1 MDWLE
6 VFVETSVDGL
16 EIVSGLLYGCGLTGL
31 MIEDERDFQEFLD
44 NPDRDWDYVA
54 DELVEEKNNLK
65 TGITFFVTDN
75 MSGLEMLSAIKSG
88 LASLKENEKE
98 FDLGSL
104 KITMKNIKEE
114 DWANNWKKYFK
125 PMPVGDKIMI
135 KPSWENLAEPTDK
148 IVLKIDPGHIFGT
161 GTHETTQCCIEHIE
175 NYLKEGD
182 RVLDIGCGS
191 GILGIA
197 SLLLGAEYADMVDI
211 DPNAVKIVTENAD
224 MNNIPHE
231 KYEVMAGN
239 ILDDEKLHEKYSG
252 KKYDVV
258 EANIVADV
266 IVALSPMVPNFI
278 KDNGIFI
285 CSGIIDTRLDDVL
298 KALGENGFEVLET
311 KTRKDWCA
319 VASRYTGR

>member
-1 MDWLE
+1 MSNLE
-6 VFVETSVDGL
+6 K
-16 EIVSGLLYGCGLTGL
+16 
-31 MIEDERDFQEFLD
+31 IEKY
-44 NPDRDWDYVA
+44 WDMRSEGFSKGIN
-54 DELVEEKNNLK
+54 DELKTDYEKW
-65 TGITFFVTDN
+65 
-75 MSGLEMLSAIKSG
+75 
-88 LASLKENEKE
+88 NEK
-98 FDLGSL
+98 FDLLL
-104 KITMKNIKEE
+104 KNATG
-114 DWANNWKKYFK
+114 KK
-125 PMPVGDKIMI
+125 
-135 KPSWENLAEPTDK
+135 
-148 IVLKIDPGHIFGT
+148 
-161 GTHETTQCCIEHIE
+161 
-175 NYLKEGD
+175 
-182 RVLDIGCGS
+182 VLDIGCGS

>member
-148 IVLKIDPGHIFGT
+148 MCLKLTPAIFSAQA
-161 GTHETTQCCIEHIE
+161 H
-175 NYLKEGD
+175 
-182 RVLDIGCGS
+182 
-191 GILGIA
+191 
-197 SLLLGAEYADMVDI
+197 
-211 DPNAVKIVTENAD
+211 
-224 MNNIPHE
+224 
-231 KYEVMAGN
+231 
-239 ILDDEKLHEKYSG
+239 
-252 KKYDVV
+252 
-258 EANIVADV
+258 
-266 IVALSPMVPNFI
+266 
-278 KDNGIFI
+278 
-285 CSGIIDTRLDDVL
+285 
-298 KALGENGFEVLET
+298 T
-311 KTRKDWCA
+311 KQHSA
-319 VASRYTGR
+319 A

>member
-6 VFVETSVDGL
+6 VFVETSIEGL
-16 EIVSGLLYGCGLTGL
+16 EIVSGLLYGCGITGL
-31 MIEDERDFQEFLD
+31 MIEDERDFKEFLE

-54 DELVEEKNNLK
+54 DELVEEKNKLK

-104 KITMKNIKEE
+104 EITMKNIKEE

-135 KPSWENLAEPTDK
+135 KPSWEELTEPTDK

-175 NYLKEGD
+175 NYVKAGD

-197 SLLLGAEYADMVDI
+197 SLLLGADYADMADI

-224 MNNIPHE
+224 MNDIPHE

-239 ILDDEKLHEKYSG
+239 ILDDEKLYNKYSS
-252 KKYDVV
+252 KLYDVV

-266 IVALSPMVPNFI
+266 IVALSPMVPSFI

-298 KALGENGFEVLET
+298 KALKENGFEVLET

-319 VASRYTGR
+319 VASKFVG

>member
-1 MDWLE
+1 MKPDYKNWIPKGMIFSLIAGTALSLALLL
-6 VFVETSVDGL
+6 VFGVFG
-16 EIVSGLLYGCGLTGL
+16 IGVSGRLRIALGVVFGIAFVICTMCTEWCVYAYRSFSYDG
-31 MIEDERDFQEFLD
+31 ERKLSRQIIDGT
-44 NPDRDWDYVA
+44 A
-54 DELVEEKNNLK
+54 SH
-65 TGITFFVTDN
+65 ITLPE
-75 MSGLEMLSAIKSG
+75 GG
-88 LASLKENEKE
+88 
-98 FDLGSL
+98 
-104 KITMKNIKEE
+104 
-114 DWANNWKKYFK
+114 
-125 PMPVGDKIMI
+125 VG
-135 KPSWENLAEPTDK
+135 
-148 IVLKIDPGHIFGT
+148 
-161 GTHETTQCCIEHIE
+161 
-175 NYLKEGD
+175 
-182 RVLDIGCGS
+182 LDIGCGS

>member
-1 MDWLE
+1 MSNLE
-6 VFVETSVDGL
+6 K
-16 EIVSGLLYGCGLTGL
+16 
-31 MIEDERDFQEFLD
+31 IEKY
-44 NPDRDWDYVA
+44 WDMRSEGFSKGIN
-54 DELVEEKNNLK
+54 DELKTDYEKW
-65 TGITFFVTDN
+65 
-75 MSGLEMLSAIKSG
+75 
-88 LASLKENEKE
+88 KEK
-98 FDLGSL
+98 FDLLL
-104 KITMKNIKEE
+104 KNATG
-114 DWANNWKKYFK
+114 KK
-125 PMPVGDKIMI
+125 
-135 KPSWENLAEPTDK
+135 
-148 IVLKIDPGHIFGT
+148 
-161 GTHETTQCCIEHIE
+161 
-175 NYLKEGD
+175 
-182 RVLDIGCGS
+182 VLDIGCGS